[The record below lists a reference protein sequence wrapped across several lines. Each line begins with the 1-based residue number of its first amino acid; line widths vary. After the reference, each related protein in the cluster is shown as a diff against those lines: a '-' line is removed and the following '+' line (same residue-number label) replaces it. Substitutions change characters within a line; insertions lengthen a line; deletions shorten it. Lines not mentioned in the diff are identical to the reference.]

1 MSCSLCEAP
10 LRKLWAIKGYPILPT
25 VYNGNWISLQKCPQ
39 CETLWVYSPHEPYGS
54 FVFMTVWPYDD
65 TTFRQLNF
73 IDNALILHEWQ
84 NAFIREKWQELA
96 SDEQQLVDAWR
107 DRTYRSYNP
116 IDSGSTFNKPK
127 YIHQAND
134 IKRFASQ

>member
-1 MSCSLCEAP
+1 
-10 LRKLWAIKGYPILPT
+10 
-25 VYNGNWISLQKCPQ
+25 
-39 CETLWVYSPHEPYGS
+39 
-54 FVFMTVWPYDD
+54 MTAWPYDD

-116 IDSGSTFNKPK
+116 INNGSTFNKPK

-134 IKRFASQ
+134 IKRFAGQ